1 MSKLF
6 YIQLAKLTMRRG
18 QANWQVIALIVA
30 VLFLLIMLLFVTQT
44 REGMTELASLIQQK
58 MRFT

>member
-1 MSKLF
+1 
-6 YIQLAKLTMRRG
+6 MRKG

-30 VLFLLIMLLFVTQT
+30 VLFLLIMLLVVTQT
-44 REGMTELASLIQQK
+44 KEGMTELASLIQQK

>member
-6 YIQLAKLTMRRG
+6 YIQLDKLTMRRG